1 MRLNILVESE
11 GRGRW
16 FCGGSVAVFWVL
28 LGGLYVTTTAL
39 MPMLERLSASADF
52 EMLVWLDELGWL
64 RGLHGAAVPICAHLS
79 LLGEGGKV
87 VAE

>member
-1 MRLNILVESE
+1 
-11 GRGRW
+11 
-16 FCGGSVAVFWVL
+16 VAVFGVL
-28 LGGLYVTTTAL
+28 LGGLYVTTTVL
-39 MPMLERLSASADF
+39 MRLPLLERLSASADF